1 MDVTEKYYQKAKLK
15 LDKGATINELY
26 ELLYKHERLE
36 DYDACAG
43 IFKALKSCSK

>member
-26 ELLYKHERLE
+26 ELLYKHE
-36 DYDACAG
+36 D
-43 IFKALKSCSK
+43 